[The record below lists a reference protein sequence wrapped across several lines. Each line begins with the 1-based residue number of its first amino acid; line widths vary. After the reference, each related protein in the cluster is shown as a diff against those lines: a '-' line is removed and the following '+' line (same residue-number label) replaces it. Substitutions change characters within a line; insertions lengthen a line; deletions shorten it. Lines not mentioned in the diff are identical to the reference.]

1 MENCKIIIVDTE
13 TMKKFEKDFNEKQG
27 KMKIIERLNEQYGID
42 LWQLIENTDFL
53 LLAKY
58 VSEKQPF
65 LYEPNKKGNK

>member
-1 MENCKIIIVDTE
+1 MGDFKITIVSSRK
-13 TMKKFEKDFNEKQG
+13 MKAFEQDFNEKNA
-27 KMKIIERLNEQYGID
+27 KLEIIERLKQQHNID
-42 LWQLIENTDFL
+42 LWELLEDDDFL